1 MKVPEIEI
9 DYKKTKKEVLKAITH
24 YKRNLMKI
32 YRLRKPIYTS
42 DYKLTL
48 PNDSEK
54 QNNSKSL
61 SELEEII
68 YRFHKEINN
77 LEELDRIIFIKS
89 ILEKCSDIKVGL
101 LTNYSASSIRDK
113 RTSILVFVAFMLE
126 CVVVKEWQSITE

>member
-9 DYKKTKKEVLKAITH
+9 DYKKTKKEVFKAITH

-68 YRFHKEINN
+68 YRFHEEINN
-77 LEELDRIIFIKS
+77 LEELDR
-89 ILEKCSDIKVGL
+89 KVGL

-126 CVVVKEWQSITE
+126 CVVVKE

>member
-68 YRFHKEINN
+68 YRFHEEINN

-89 ILEKCSDIKVGL
+89 ILEKCSDIKVGF

-126 CVVVKEWQSITE
+126 CVVVKK

>member
-1 MKVPEIEI
+1 MKVPEIEV

-54 QNNSKSL
+54 KNNSKPL
-61 SELEEII
+61 SELEEMI
-68 YRFHKEINN
+68 YRLHEEINK
-77 LEELDRIIFIKS
+77 LEELDRLIFIKS
-89 ILEKCSDIKVGL
+89 ILEKCTDIKVGL
-101 LTNYSASSIRDK
+101 LTNYSASAIRDK

>member
-89 ILEKCSDIKVGL
+89 ILEKCSDINVGL

-126 CVVVKEWQSITE
+126 CVVVKE

>member
-68 YRFHKEINN
+68 YRFHEEINN

-89 ILEKCSDIKVGL
+89 ILEKCSDIKVGF

-126 CVVVKEWQSITE
+126 CVVVKE

>member
-1 MKVPEIEI
+1 M
-9 DYKKTKKEVLKAITH
+9 LKAITH

-68 YRFHKEINN
+68 YRFHEEINN

-126 CVVVKEWQSITE
+126 CVVVKE

>member
-89 ILEKCSDIKVGL
+89 ILEKSSDIKVGL

-126 CVVVKEWQSITE
+126 CVVVKE

>member
-32 YRLRKPIYTS
+32 YRLRQPIYTS

-48 PNDSEK
+48 PKDSEK
-54 QNNSKSL
+54 QNNSKPL
-61 SELEEII
+61 SESEEII
-68 YRFHKEINN
+68 YRFHEEINN

-89 ILEKCSDIKVGL
+89 ILEKCKDIKVGF
-101 LTNYSASSIRDK
+101 LTNYSESSIRDK
-113 RTSILVFVAFMLE
+113 RRSVLVFVAFMLE
-126 CVVVKEWQSITE
+126 CVVVKE

>member
-32 YRLRKPIYTS
+32 YRLRQPIYTS

-48 PNDSEK
+48 PKDSEK
-54 QNNSKSL
+54 QNNFKPL
-61 SELEEII
+61 SESKEII
-68 YRFHKEINN
+68 HRFHEEINN

-89 ILEKCSDIKVGL
+89 ILEKCKDIKVGF
-101 LTNYSASSIRDK
+101 LTNYSESSIRDK
-113 RTSILVFVAFMLE
+113 RRSVLVFVAFMLE
-126 CVVVKEWQSITE
+126 CVVVKE

>member
-9 DYKKTKKEVLKAITH
+9 DYKKTKKAVLKAITH

-68 YRFHKEINN
+68 YRFHEEINN

-89 ILEKCSDIKVGL
+89 ILEKCSDIKVGF

-126 CVVVKEWQSITE
+126 CVVVKE

>member
-68 YRFHKEINN
+68 NRFHEEINN

-89 ILEKCSDIKVGL
+89 ILEKCSDIKVGF

>member
-68 YRFHKEINN
+68 NRFHEEINN

-89 ILEKCSDIKVGL
+89 ILEKCSDIKVGF

-126 CVVVKEWQSITE
+126 CVVVKKWQSITE

>member
-68 YRFHKEINN
+68 NRFHEEINN

-89 ILEKCSDIKVGL
+89 ILEKCSDIKVGF

-126 CVVVKEWQSITE
+126 CVVVKNDNL

>member
-32 YRLRKPIYTS
+32 YRLRQPIYTS

-48 PNDSEK
+48 PKDSEK
-54 QNNSKSL
+54 QNNSKPL
-61 SELEEII
+61 SESKEII
-68 YRFHKEINN
+68 YRFHEEINN

-89 ILEKCSDIKVGL
+89 ILEKCKDIKVGF
-101 LTNYSASSIRDK
+101 LTNYSESSIRDK
-113 RTSILVFVAFMLE
+113 RRSVLVFVAFMLE
-126 CVVVKEWQSITE
+126 CVVVKE

>member
-54 QNNSKSL
+54 Q
-61 SELEEII
+61 
-68 YRFHKEINN
+68 
-77 LEELDRIIFIKS
+77 
-89 ILEKCSDIKVGL
+89 
-101 LTNYSASSIRDK
+101 
-113 RTSILVFVAFMLE
+113 
-126 CVVVKEWQSITE
+126 ITLKNWIE

>member
-68 YRFHKEINN
+68 NRFHEEINN

-89 ILEKCSDIKVGL
+89 ILEKCSDIKVGF

-126 CVVVKEWQSITE
+126 CVVVKK

>member
-9 DYKKTKKEVLKAITH
+9 DYKKTKEEVLKAITH

-32 YRLRKPIYTS
+32 YRLRQPIYTS

-54 QNNSKSL
+54 QNNSKPL
-61 SELEEII
+61 GESEEFIH
-68 YRFHKEINN
+68 RFHEEINN

-89 ILEKCSDIKVGL
+89 ILEKCSDIKVGF

-113 RTSILVFVAFMLE
+113 RTSILVFLAFMLE
-126 CVVVKEWQSITE
+126 CVVVKE

>member
-9 DYKKTKKEVLKAITH
+9 DYKKTKKKVLKAITH

-68 YRFHKEINN
+68 YRFHEEINN

-89 ILEKCSDIKVGL
+89 ILEKCSDIKVGF

-126 CVVVKEWQSITE
+126 CVVVKE

>member
-1 MKVPEIEI
+1 MKVPEIEV

-54 QNNSKSL
+54 KNNSKPL
-61 SELEEII
+61 SELEEMI
-68 YRFHKEINN
+68 YRFHEEINN
-77 LEELDRIIFIKS
+77 LEELDRLIFIKS
-89 ILEKCSDIKVGL
+89 ILEKCTDIKVGL
-101 LTNYSASSIRDK
+101 LTNYSASAIRDK

-126 CVVVKEWQSITE
+126 CVVVKE

>member
-32 YRLRKPIYTS
+32 YRLRQPIYTS

-48 PNDSEK
+48 PKDSEK
-54 QNNSKSL
+54 QNNSKPL
-61 SELEEII
+61 SESEEII

-89 ILEKCSDIKVGL
+89 ILEKCKDIKVGF
-101 LTNYSASSIRDK
+101 LTNYSESSIRDK
-113 RTSILVFVAFMLE
+113 RRSVLIFVAFMLE
-126 CVVVKEWQSITE
+126 CVVVEK

>member
-9 DYKKTKKEVLKAITH
+9 DYKKTKKKVLKAITH

-68 YRFHKEINN
+68 YRFHEEINN

-89 ILEKCSDIKVGL
+89 ILEKCSDIKVGF